1 MSAWTRPRTRA
12 SDDLQRQPGVRGFGI
27 DHLVIAALAIG
38 LAAGLAIGLTRDS
51 RGPVLP
57 RLEAAITRDAR
68 HRYGHVIETRCV
80 RYQVDRTRYSCTAV
94 QFESPLSY
102 TGKVY
107 VAKVA
112 PDGSF
117 RFRPYSIPIWLG
129 V

>member
-1 MSAWTRPRTRA
+1 MGR
-12 SDDLQRQPGVRGFGI
+12 L
-27 DHLVIAALAIG
+27 LVAALAIG
-38 LAAGLAIGLTRDS
+38 LAAGVAIGLTRDS
-51 RGPVLP
+51 NGPVLP

-80 RYQVDRTRYSCTAV
+80 RYQSDQTRWSCTAV
-94 QFESPLSY
+94 QFESSLSY

-107 VAKVA
+107 VAKVE

>member
-1 MSAWTRPRTRA
+1 MGR
-12 SDDLQRQPGVRGFGI
+12 L
-27 DHLVIAALAIG
+27 LVGALAIG
-38 LAAGLAIGLTRDS
+38 LAAGLAIGLTRDGN
-51 RGPVLP
+51 GPVLP

-80 RYQVDRTRYSCTAV
+80 PYQVDRTRYSCTAV
-94 QFESPLSY
+94 QFESALSY

-107 VAKVA
+107 VAKIA

-117 RFRPYSIPIWLG
+117 KFRPYSIPIWLG

>member
-1 MSAWTRPRTRA
+1 MGR
-12 SDDLQRQPGVRGFGI
+12 
-27 DHLVIAALAIG
+27 LVVGALALG
-38 LAAGLAIGLTRDS
+38 LAAGLAIGLTRDPQ
-51 RGPVLP
+51 GPPLP

-94 QFESPLSY
+94 QFESALSY

-112 PDGSF
+112 RDGSF